1 MNLIK
6 IELSEEDINRCWN
19 FANNIIR
26 TSNQYDRMNAKN
38 LTNDEKL
45 LYRIKRTFVGKLGE
59 MAFKNLLESRKI
71 TVDAQGMFEIYRGAE
86 NVDSFDF
93 LTQNNETIDIKTAV
107 FPNHIRLVVP
117 IDQFLSIPKT
127 YYVGVKLELQH
138 NVSNYLTLEKK
149 SIKNVY
155 ICGYV
160 SHDELNRKDTINLRE
175 FSCKSINLEY
185 LHDIEELLKI
195 LQKSE

>member
-71 TVDAQGMFEIYRGAE
+71 TVDA
-86 NVDSFDF
+86 
-93 LTQNNETIDIKTAV
+93 
-107 FPNHIRLVVP
+107 
-117 IDQFLSIPKT
+117 
-127 YYVGVKLELQH
+127 
-138 NVSNYLTLEKK
+138 
-149 SIKNVY
+149 
-155 ICGYV
+155 
-160 SHDELNRKDTINLRE
+160 
-175 FSCKSINLEY
+175 
-185 LHDIEELLKI
+185 
-195 LQKSE
+195 